1 MPKLYYA
8 PWQNPSWPQD
18 MDMSAD
24 EIARGARAASLQR
37 AQSPGNLICK
47 LDGTWSYDNQ
57 FHADSFYACMDYRH
71 KNVIGDQDPWTYW
84 ETMDAP
90 LIGPRGLIPPLPVGL
105 MDWQVR
111 ALAGKP
117 PIGVVPPVPP
127 PAPPPGGTQ
136 PVARVWTI
144 MAQAGIRETQQI
156 DADGNY
162 VYDAQGNPVMVPVA
176 PAMLGV
182 QGGWNG
188 YSWSMFYDPTTISPS
203 IAPYDMRVTIVGAY
217 TLDHLYIGAANTVDS
232 YLINL
237 NHQLY
242 FWTDD
247 SGNPLNP
254 NDTNGQ
260 KSKNVIVNLDDH
272 GNFVSVTTLRL
283 GFGIDPAGGLW
294 ISGFFNP
301 NGNGLPGIQYADVG
315 HAVFDTWEPIDLAAN
330 TNRGD
335 PNVWLNLTAYIL
347 GAGYNYS
354 STMTDMAVLMIEGLY
369 DETQVPKGQ
378 PTIPETTTTTSLIIP
393 RRSEPILPR
402 ALPQRRR

>member
-1 MPKLYYA
+1 MAKLYYA

-37 AQSPGNLICK
+37 AQSPGNLVCK
-47 LDGTWSYDNQ
+47 LDGSWSYDDP

-71 KNVIGDQDPWTYW
+71 RNVVGDQDPWTYW
-84 ETMDAP
+84 ELMDAP
-90 LIGPRGLIPPLPVGL
+90 LIGPKGIVPPLPVGL

-117 PIGVVPPVPP
+117 PVGVVPPVPP
-127 PAPPPGGTQ
+127 PAPVDGQAPK
-136 PVARVWTI
+136 ARVWTI
-144 MAQAGIRETQQI
+144 MVQAGINSTQQI

-162 VYDAQGNPVMVPVA
+162 VYDSRGNAVMVPVA

-182 QGGWNG
+182 TGGWNG
-188 YSWSMFYDPTTISPS
+188 YSWSMLYTPDVISPLV
-203 IAPYDMRVTIVGAY
+203 APYDMRVTVVGSY
-217 TLDHLYIGAANTVDS
+217 TLDHLYIGAANASDIL
-232 YLINL
+232 LINL

-254 NDTNGQ
+254 NDTSGQ
-260 KSKNVIVNLDDH
+260 KSKSVIVNLDDN

-283 GFGIDPAGGLW
+283 GFGIDPTNGLW
-294 ISGFFNP
+294 ISGYFNA
-301 NGNGLPGIQYADVG
+301 NGNGLPGVQYGDVD
-315 HAVFDTWEPIDLAAN
+315 HMIFDTWEPIDLAAN

-335 PNVWLNLTAYIL
+335 TNAWNNLTAYAL
-347 GAGYNYS
+347 SAYGNWGS
-354 STMTDMAVLMIEGLY
+354 VQTDLAVLTVEGLY
-369 DETQVPKGQ
+369 DESQVPKGQ
-378 PTIPETTTTTSLIIP
+378 PTTPDTTPTSLILP
-393 RRSEPILPR
+393 RRSVLPLPR
-402 ALPQRRR
+402 IATRRR